1 MKIKKIT
8 TLGILCSLAVITNLL
23 ISFPIIPLVSFLR
36 YDPKDIIIV
45 IGGFIYGP
53 LSAMIM
59 SVLTS
64 LIEVFYRNA
73 GGNILIDILMNV
85 ISTCSLACV
94 AAYFYKKE
102 HSRKGAIKGLII
114 GAVLSIAI
122 MCLWNYIVT
131 PIYYGMPR
139 EVVAALIVP
148 GILPFNLIKNAI
160 NVLVVIYLYK
170 PLVDLLRRNN
180 LANGSE
186 GKVGIAFLIF
196 VIFQN
201 VCIDF
206 SLFLT
211 HNLKG
216 QNILL

>member
-139 EVVAALIVP
+139 DVVAALIVP

-160 NVLVVIYLYK
+160 NVLIVIYLYK
-170 PLVDLLRRNN
+170 PLVNLLRRNN
-180 LANGSE
+180 LANSDE
-186 GKVGIAFLIF
+186 GKVGLAFIIF
-196 VIFQN
+196 VVFI
-201 VCIDF
+201 VLTILL
-206 SLFLT
+206 LFLVPVF
-211 HNLKG
+211 
-216 QNILL
+216 

>member
-170 PLVDLLRRNN
+170 PLVNLLRRNN

-196 VIFQN
+196 VIF
-201 VCIDF
+201 IILTIIL
-206 SLFLT
+206 LFLVQY
-211 HNLKG
+211 G
-216 QNILL
+216 IIA

>member
-180 LANGSE
+180 LANSDE
-186 GKVGIAFLIF
+186 GKVGLAFIIF
-196 VIFQN
+196 VVFI
-201 VCIDF
+201 VLTILL
-206 SLFLT
+206 LFLVQY
-211 HNLKG
+211 G
-216 QNILL
+216 IIG

>member
-139 EVVAALIVP
+139 DVVAALIVP

-160 NVLVVIYLYK
+160 NVLIVIYLYK
-170 PLVDLLRRNN
+170 PLVNLLRRNN
-180 LANGSE
+180 LANSDE
-186 GKVGIAFLIF
+186 GKVGLAFIIF
-196 VIFQN
+196 VVFI
-201 VCIDF
+201 VLTILL
-206 SLFLT
+206 LFLVQY
-211 HNLKG
+211 G
-216 QNILL
+216 IIG

>member
-122 MCLWNYIVT
+122 MCLWIYIVT

-180 LANGSE
+180 LANSDE
-186 GKVGIAFLIF
+186 GKVGLAFIIF
-196 VIFQN
+196 VVFI
-201 VCIDF
+201 VLTILL
-206 SLFLT
+206 LFLVQY
-211 HNLKG
+211 G
-216 QNILL
+216 IIG

>member
-114 GAVLSIAI
+114 GALVSVGV

-196 VIFQN
+196 VIF
-201 VCIDF
+201 IILTIIL
-206 SLFLT
+206 LFLVQY
-211 HNLKG
+211 G
-216 QNILL
+216 IIA

>member
-114 GAVLSIAI
+114 GAVLSIAL

-160 NVLVVIYLYK
+160 NVLIVIYLYK
-170 PLVDLLRRNN
+170 PLVNLLRRNN
-180 LANGSE
+180 LANSDE
-186 GKVGIAFLIF
+186 GKVGLAFIIF
-196 VIFQN
+196 VVFI
-201 VCIDF
+201 VLTILL
-206 SLFLT
+206 LFLVQY
-211 HNLKG
+211 G
-216 QNILL
+216 IIG

>member
-8 TLGILCSLAVITNLL
+8 TIGVLCSLAVITNLL

-196 VIFQN
+196 VIF
-201 VCIDF
+201 IILTIIL
-206 SLFLT
+206 LFLVQY
-211 HNLKG
+211 G
-216 QNILL
+216 IIA

>member
-85 ISTCSLACV
+85 ISTCSLACI

-114 GAVLSIAI
+114 GALVSVGV

-139 EVVAALIVP
+139 DVVAALIVP

-160 NVLVVIYLYK
+160 NVLIVIYLYK
-170 PLVDLLRRNN
+170 PLVNLLRRNN
-180 LANGSE
+180 LANSDE
-186 GKVGIAFLIF
+186 GKVGLAFIIF
-196 VIFQN
+196 VVFI
-201 VCIDF
+201 VLTILL
-206 SLFLT
+206 LFLVQY
-211 HNLKG
+211 G
-216 QNILL
+216 IIG

>member
-196 VIFQN
+196 VIF
-201 VCIDF
+201 IILTIIL
-206 SLFLT
+206 LFLVQY
-211 HNLKG
+211 G
-216 QNILL
+216 IIA